1 MSLAHVDIEL
11 AVEQRYMKGSSGAEQ
26 QTALHRLLAAYYMKI
41 ADPKLDGSF
50 TGNSNRAFI
59 HLPYHLVSKD
69 IHGCKISMYLKVI
82 CTVIHHFN
90 IYPMRD

>member
-1 MSLAHVDIEL
+1 
-11 AVEQRYMKGSSGAEQ
+11 MKGSSGAEK
-26 QTALHRLLAAYYMKI
+26 QTALHKLLAAYYMKI

-69 IHGCKISMYLKVI
+69 MHGCKILMYLKVTH
-82 CTVIHHFN
+82 TVIHHFN
-90 IYPMRD
+90 IYLMGD